1 MVKIAI
7 ILIQKLLKIKGNLR
21 LSSIIFVGG
30 VIEEG
35 DDDDEPAAPQR
46 VRIVVEGETVTELE
60 VMNGEADMQDI
71 QPARKFIN
79 NGILYI
85 ERNGKTYTAQGSEL

>member
-1 MVKIAI
+1 M
-7 ILIQKLLKIKGNLR
+7 
-21 LSSIIFVGG
+21 
-30 VIEEG
+30 IEEG

-79 NGILYI
+79 DGILYI
-85 ERNGKTYTAQGSEL
+85 RCNGKTYTAQGAEL